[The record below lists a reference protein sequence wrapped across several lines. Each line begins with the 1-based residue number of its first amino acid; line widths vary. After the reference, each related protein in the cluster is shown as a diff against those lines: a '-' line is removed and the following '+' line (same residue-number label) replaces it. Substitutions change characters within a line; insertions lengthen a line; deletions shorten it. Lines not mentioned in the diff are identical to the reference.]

1 MPHSGLSA
9 CQPHHQYVQYIK
21 SWGATAVFLAL
32 AACASTPPPA
42 PPPEPEP
49 VVEPAPVIYEPAPAA
64 PTRYVV
70 KKGDTLW
77 DISTMFLADPW
88 LWPEIWYVNPQVQ
101 NPHLIYPG
109 DVLTLFWR
117 DGKAY
122 LQLERGGEVVQT
134 TLPGTRI
141 SPKIRTQPLDL
152 AIPTIPLDA
161 IRAFLNQSYVV
172 TDDELE
178 EAPYVLRS
186 VGGQLMSGA
195 NMPVYVRGITDPRV
209 ARYAIVRAGGEYE
222 DPENG
227 DTLGYEA
234 RYLGEGEIVSRGD
247 PATLKLTVS
256 KREILSG
263 DRLIPAFGN
272 TFNLNFLPSA
282 PDTQINA
289 RIISV
294 FDGVSQIGQYMVIV
308 LSRGAADGVEAGN
321 VLAIYQR
328 GGTIEDP
335 YAGILFDENVQLP
348 DQRAGLALVFR
359 TFDRVSYALV
369 MHATSEIHLNDVAR
383 NP

>member
-1 MPHSGLSA
+1 MPHPGLSA
-9 CQPHHQYVQYIK
+9 CQPKPQYIK
-21 SWGATAVFLAL
+21 SWSAAALLLAMV
-32 AACASTPPPA
+32 ACASAPPA
-42 PPPEPEP
+42 PPPPEPEP
-49 VVEPAPVIYEPAPAA
+49 VAEPAVVYEPAPAA

-77 DISTMFLADPW
+77 DISAMFLADPW

-109 DVLTLFWR
+109 DILTLFWR

-134 TLPGTRI
+134 TLPGHKL
-141 SPKIRTQPLDL
+141 SPQIRTQPLDL

-195 NMPVYVRGITDPRV
+195 NMQVYVRGIKDSAV
-209 ARYAIVRAGGEYE
+209 ARYAVVRPGGEYE

-234 RYLGEGEIVSRGD
+234 RYIGEGEIVRRGD
-247 PATLKLTVS
+247 PATLKLTIS
-256 KREILSG
+256 KREILAG

-272 TFNLNFLPSA
+272 TFNLNFLPGA
-282 PDTQINA
+282 PDVAVDA

-294 FDGVSQIGQYMVIV
+294 FDGVSQIGQYMVVV
-308 LSRGAADGVEAGN
+308 LSRGAADGVETGD

-328 GGTIEDP
+328 GGSIEDP
-335 YAGILFDENVQLP
+335 YASILYDENVQLP